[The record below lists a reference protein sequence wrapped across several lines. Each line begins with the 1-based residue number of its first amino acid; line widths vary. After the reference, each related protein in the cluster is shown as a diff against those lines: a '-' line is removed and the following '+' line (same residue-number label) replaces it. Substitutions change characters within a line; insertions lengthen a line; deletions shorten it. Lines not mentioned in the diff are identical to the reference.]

1 MAHGGYVFVE
11 TNGAHQFFNCTILAE
26 NAETRGKGLAGR
38 HQRRAK
44 HHQSVFNHLNFTTD
58 LGSQSPLITTSS
70 TFHLILAFSFLF
82 RSSRF
87 VLFIVFFLFPFF
99 FSFFLFFLCVS
110 LSSWGSICN
119 DSFTEFK
126 YGRCSPSA
134 GDFVFY
140 SFDNERVKDRNR
152 IGQGWRWHQSW
163 IKSQEWVGPIN
174 QSAGFDSER
183 VWLSRFI

>member
-1 MAHGGYVFVE
+1 MFVE

-99 FSFFLFFLCVS
+99 FSFFLFFCVFLYRVEEVFVMIRSRNSNMVAALHPPVILCFIH
-110 LSSWGSICN
+110 SIMK
-119 DSFTEFK
+119 E
-126 YGRCSPSA
+126 
-134 GDFVFY
+134 
-140 SFDNERVKDRNR
+140 
-152 IGQGWRWHQSW
+152 
-163 IKSQEWVGPIN
+163 
-174 QSAGFDSER
+174 
-183 VWLSRFI
+183 